1 MSRIFYWFYFPS
13 NILFEARYWQI
24 GAGFYV
30 FVGCMKFELFY
41 PMDNFNRGRLS
52 VLDAYP
58 ALFLFIFDAVHCD
71 FIHYNI

>member
-1 MSRIFYWFYFPS
+1 MLLFPLEHFIRGTILADRCRFLRIRGMYD
-13 NILFEARYWQI
+13 N
-24 GAGFYV
+24 GV
-30 FVGCMKFELFY
+30 FKLFY

-58 ALFLFIFDAVHCD
+58 ALFLSIFDAVHCN